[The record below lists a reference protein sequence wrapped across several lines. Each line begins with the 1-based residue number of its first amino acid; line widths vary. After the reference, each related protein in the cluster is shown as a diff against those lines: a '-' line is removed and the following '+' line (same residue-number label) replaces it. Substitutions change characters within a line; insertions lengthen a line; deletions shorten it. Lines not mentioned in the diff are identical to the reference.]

1 MEDILRDNNLKFPEI
16 KSGMLT
22 SFSIYISPEGT
33 DKLIPASWGYVPS
46 GISGENNLDLPKREK
61 VFKVDYLNLK
71 NLPFASHKQAGYCKI
86 WVWDKSKARAVR
98 GFYFQDLDTR
108 SYTVCLITDNSNLIY
123 I

>member
-22 SFSIYISPEGT
+22 SSSIYITPEST

-46 GISGENNLDLPKREK
+46 GITGENILDLPKREK

-71 NLPFASHKQAGYCKI
+71 NLPYANHTQAGYCKI
-86 WVWDKSKARAVR
+86 WVWDNSKPRAVR
-98 GFYFQDLDTR
+98 GYYFQDLDNR
-108 SYTVCLITDNSNLIY
+108 SYSACLITDNSNLIY